1 MKNESSTGR
10 GTRLK
15 ELRQAAADNPNSAKA
30 LLNLGT
36 ALMKAGFID
45 RAEETLRRSVE
56 LDPAFAE
63 AWSNLGG
70 VLLFRWDL
78 DGCLKANQRALELK
92 PDLVQGHYNQGLGYL
107 YRGDTEEMVSC
118 FRKVLERE
126 PQNAGAH
133 YYLAVGLNAQ
143 GEVDQAREY
152 LDRAMA
158 LGHTPE
164 PAFLKAMES
173 APLPEA
179 TAAGTGG
186 PAPIFEIGPD
196 SKESDQ

>member
-1 MKNESSTGR
+1 MKNKTSTER
-10 GTRLK
+10 GARLK
-15 ELRQAAADNPNSAKA
+15 ELREAVADNPDSAKVH
-30 LLNLGT
+30 LNLGT
-36 ALMKAGFID
+36 ALMRAGFIN

-56 LDPAFAE
+56 LDPDFAE

-78 DGCLKANQRALELK
+78 DGCLKANQRALDLK

-107 YRGDTEEMVSC
+107 YKGETEEMVSS

-126 PQNAGAH
+126 PHNGGAY

-143 GEVDQAREY
+143 GEVDQARTY

-164 PAFLKAMES
+164 PEFLKAMES
-173 APLPEA
+173 APLPEV
-179 TAAGTGG
+179 TAGGTGG
-186 PAPIFEIGPD
+186 SAPIFEIGPD